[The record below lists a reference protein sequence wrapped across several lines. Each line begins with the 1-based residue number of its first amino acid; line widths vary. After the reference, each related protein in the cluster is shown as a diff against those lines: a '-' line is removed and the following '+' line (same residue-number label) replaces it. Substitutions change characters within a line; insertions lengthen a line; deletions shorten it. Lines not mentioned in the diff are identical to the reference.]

1 MHRPRPLRVYLR
13 DVVGATGHGLVA
25 SLALPDAD
33 GLALDGVLAA
43 ECADVAGVLRDFHVL
58 HLLTQRGT
66 VPVQVRVIRSF
77 FFFWIRFKAF
87 SREDRDD
94 SPIGGRQRIP
104 GTIFASDSD
113 L

>member
-77 FFFWIRFKAF
+77 FLDSVQGVLEGRPRRFADRGKAAHTWYH
-87 SREDRDD
+87 
-94 SPIGGRQRIP
+94 ICQ
-104 GTIFASDSD
+104 
-113 L
+113 